1 MTISGEPGLSG
12 ALPIRFPI
20 FPLPGAILL
29 PGGNLPLNIF
39 EPRYLQMTR
48 DAMRTDQV
56 IGMIQPTDSASPG
69 GPAIYPIGCVGR
81 ITSFA
86 ETDDGRYLIT
96 LTGVCRFE
104 VVEELAVD
112 TPYRQVVAS
121 FERWQCDLEP
131 PTPSDSLRPPLVG
144 ALRGYF
150 EVYEISAD
158 WRQVQSAPL
167 AGLVTS
173 LAMICPFEPCE
184 KQALLEAADP
194 EQRAK
199 VLIALLQM
207 GACGAKGCG
216 AGPRH

>member
-1 MTISGEPGLSG
+1 MTSSGESGLSG
-12 ALPIRFPI
+12 ALPMRFPI

-48 DAMRTDQV
+48 DAMRTDRV
-56 IGMIQPTDSASPG
+56 IGMIQPTGS
-69 GPAIYPIGCVGR
+69 GPSEPPDIYPIGCAGR
-81 ITSFA
+81 ITSFT
-86 ETDDGRYLIT
+86 ETDDGRYLVT

-104 VVEELAVD
+104 VVEELQVG

-131 PTPSDSLRPPLVG
+131 PTPSDSLRPTLTG

-150 EVYEISAD
+150 EVCEISAD
-158 WRQVQSAPL
+158 WSQIEAAPL

-207 GACGAKGCG
+207 GALGARDRA
-216 AGPRH
+216 AGPWH

>member
-1 MTISGEPGLSG
+1 
-12 ALPIRFPI
+12 
-20 FPLPGAILL
+20 
-29 PGGNLPLNIF
+29 
-39 EPRYLQMTR
+39 MTR
-48 DAMRTDQV
+48 DAMRTDRV
-56 IGMIQPTDSASPG
+56 IGMIQPTG
-69 GPAIYPIGCVGR
+69 GGTEVADLYPIGCAGR
-81 ITSFA
+81 ITSFS
-86 ETDDGRYLIT
+86 ETEDGRYLIT
-96 LTGVCRFE
+96 LTGICRFE

-216 AGPRH
+216 TGPRH